1 MKRLILASLL
11 TLSCI
16 SLLKAEN
23 TGEKTF
29 SVARGKT
36 SATYMGSASV
46 DLYYFGGTFQ
56 TTHGVFFPKDN
67 LFAGIVAEA
76 GNASLSTHVRL
87 SLGTRWFFTPQGK
100 VQGYVGGD
108 LGVAAYITHRGE
120 KGPSEDYLD
129 ILPHITPAMG
139 FVVNYEKVSLQIE
152 MHMPYLSRG
161 IFQFGYSPLL
171 FGMFM
176 PTVSLGI
183 LF

>member
-11 TLSCI
+11 TLLCI
-16 SLLKAEN
+16 SVLNAEN
-23 TGEKTF
+23 TGDKTL

-46 DLYYFGGTFQ
+46 DLYYLGGTFQ
-56 TTHGVFFPKDN
+56 TAHGVFLPKEN

-76 GNASLSTHVRL
+76 GNASLSTHIRL
-87 SLGTRWFFTPQGK
+87 SLGTRWFFTPEGK

-108 LGVAAYITHRGE
+108 LGVAAYISHRGE

-129 ILPHITPAMG
+129 ILPHISPTLG
-139 FVVNYEKVSLQIE
+139 FVVNFEKVSLQIG
-152 MHMPYLSRG
+152 MQMPHLSRG

-171 FGMFM
+171 LGMFM
-176 PTVSLGI
+176 PSLSLGI
-183 LF
+183 VF